1 MLKMDNELKKK
12 QVVELQAEVKGAQEK
27 KNGERASLRA
37 ELVDL
42 KTKMAENEKA
52 SKAAVEKA
60 EAALRADR
68 KHSLAANDDEEEKGE
83 TKGKESELAREL
95 KIVKEEAVKVDEN
108 RRSCRRCCCLWWW
121 WWW

>member
-68 KHSLAANDDEEEKGE
+68 KHGLAANDDEEEKGE

-95 KIVKEEAVKVDEN
+95 KIVKEEAIKVDEN
-108 RRSCRRCCCLWWW
+108 RRLCRCSCWWW
-121 WWW
+121 WC